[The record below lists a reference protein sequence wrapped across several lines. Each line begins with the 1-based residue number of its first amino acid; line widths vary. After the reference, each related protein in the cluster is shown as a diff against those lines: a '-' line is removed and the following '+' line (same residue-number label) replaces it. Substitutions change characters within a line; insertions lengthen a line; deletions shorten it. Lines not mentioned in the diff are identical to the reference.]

1 MIKAIL
7 IISYSANYGWNSIE
21 NSYKS
26 IRVIDKDI
34 VIIIVNNYNENLPQN
49 SCIQNDKNV
58 RYMTNE
64 NNTYELGAI
73 KKAVYEN
80 TDITH
85 FYIIHDSCIF
95 KDNIPDFHNDEVI
108 FWKTIIFEISPVIYT
123 IKSWCETYF
132 PDIKFDD
139 PSYIICQGLM
149 GHFSRSLLI
158 TLFEYG
164 LKYVTVSTKL
174 EAVASEGI
182 LGILLTKFCPT
193 VKIYYS
199 NKLDDYICNR
209 VSYNYI
215 IKNAGGKCGKYNR
228 HFLNVSTNSCAH
240 PDYPFKFTY
249 NDQEYQSLNKCLD
262 VNDDK
267 INVLLIYL
275 SINKEALNFLTQD
288 HYSEDYFIDNDRNNL
303 RNLLLYNKNSI
314 YTLRY
319 YNIIHI
325 RSN

>member
-21 NSYKS
+21 NSYRS

-49 SCIQNDKNV
+49 SCIQNDTNV

-95 KDNIPDFHNDEVI
+95 KNNIPDFHNDEVI
-108 FWKTIIFEISPVIYT
+108 FWKTSIFEISPVLST

-139 PSYIICQGLM
+139 PSYIMCQGLM
-149 GHFSRSLLI
+149 GHFSRNLLI

-164 LKYVTVSTKL
+164 LQYVTVSTKL
-174 EAVASEGI
+174 QAVASEGI
-182 LGILLTKFCPT
+182 LGILLIKFCPT
-193 VKIYYS
+193 IKFYYS

-209 VSYNYI
+209 VSYDSI
-215 IKNAGGKCGKYNR
+215 IKYAGGKCGIYIPR
-228 HFLNVSTNSCAH
+228 FLHVDTNSCAH
-240 PDYPFKFTY
+240 PDYPFEFTY
-249 NDQEYQSLNKCLD
+249 HDKQYQSLNKCLD
-262 VNDDK
+262 VNHDK
-267 INVLLIYL
+267 LNVLLIYL
-275 SINKEALNFLTQD
+275 SNNKEALNLITHGDQ
-288 HYSEDYFIDNDRNNL
+288 YPEDYLIDNDRNNL
-303 RNLLLYNKNSI
+303 RSLLFNRNPI
-314 YTLRY
+314 YVLRF
-319 YNIIHI
+319 YNIIHTF
-325 RSN
+325 